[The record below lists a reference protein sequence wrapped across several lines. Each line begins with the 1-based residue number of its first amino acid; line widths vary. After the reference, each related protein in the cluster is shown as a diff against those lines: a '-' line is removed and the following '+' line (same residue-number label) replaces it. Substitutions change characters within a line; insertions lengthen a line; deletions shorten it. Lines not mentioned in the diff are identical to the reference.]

1 MSVRSRNGG
10 ALVCGRRAMLQGT
23 ALGVVAAALFHVPSE
38 GVSEAADREYAYRPV
53 FFSDDEWQTLNS
65 FVDRLIPADAEGPGA
80 LEAHVPEFIDRQM
93 NTPYGHGSEWYLRPP
108 LMKTSAALGYQF
120 LFTPRDIYKQG
131 LPALHSA
138 IMQRYGKPF
147 HQLDAGERDRI
158 IGQMEKGSLTLSPVP
173 SKLLFGQVLKN
184 CKEGYFADPI
194 HGGNYEMGAWKMI
207 GFPGA
212 RADFTDWVDRYGARY
227 PLPPVSVGVHGVQ
240 GGV

>member
-1 MSVRSRNGG
+1 MSDKSRNGG
-10 ALVCGRRAMLQGT
+10 SLACGRRAMLQGT
-23 ALGVVAAALFHVPSE
+23 ALGLVTTALFHFPSAS
-38 GVSEAADREYAYRPV
+38 VSEAADAEYVYRPV
-53 FFSDDEWQTLNS
+53 FFSSDEWRTLNS

-108 LMKTSAALGYQF
+108 LMKTSAALGYQL

-131 LPALHSA
+131 LPALDGA
-138 IMQRYGKPF
+138 IMQRYGRPF
-147 HQLDAGERDRI
+147 HQLDAGERDQV
-158 IGQMEKGSLTLSPVP
+158 IGQMEKGTLTLSPIP

-194 HGGNYEMGAWKMI
+194 HGGNYKMEAWKMI

-227 PLPPVSVGVHGVQ
+227 PIPPVSVGGHAMQ

>member
-10 ALVCGRRAMLQGT
+10 AVVCGRRAMLQGT
-23 ALGVVAAALFHVPSE
+23 ALGLVVAALFHFPSE

-80 LEAHVPEFIDRQM
+80 LEAHVPEFIDRQI

-108 LMKTSAALGYQF
+108 LMKTSAELGYQF

-138 IMQRYGKPF
+138 YMQR
-147 HQLDAGERDRI
+147 
-158 IGQMEKGSLTLSPVP
+158 
-173 SKLLFGQVLKN
+173 
-184 CKEGYFADPI
+184 
-194 HGGNYEMGAWKMI
+194 
-207 GFPGA
+207 
-212 RADFTDWVDRYGARY
+212 
-227 PLPPVSVGVHGVQ
+227 
-240 GGV
+240 